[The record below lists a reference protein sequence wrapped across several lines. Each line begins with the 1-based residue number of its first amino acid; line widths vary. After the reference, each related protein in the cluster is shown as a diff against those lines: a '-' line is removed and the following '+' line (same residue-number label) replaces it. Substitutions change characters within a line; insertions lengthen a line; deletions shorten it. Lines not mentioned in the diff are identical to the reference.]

1 MKKLLATFIYTTLL
15 CFLLFTESFAETKT
29 LKIGLTADYPP
40 FEFTKQGQLQGFS
53 VDFAKKLGQAMNKNI
68 EFHDMAFNALIPS
81 LQSRKIDMIISSMTV
96 TEERKKNVDFSA
108 PYYSNI
114 FSILTLKSSDI
125 KSIDQLSKK
134 IIGVQLGS
142 TMEEFAKS
150 NSENFDFKIISLD
163 SNLILIQELNKKIID
178 AIIVEDVQGVEFTK
192 HNKDLAN
199 TKIPKKYYQDSA
211 EYAIVL
217 RNGSPRIEE
226 VNEIIKKFHNDGT
239 LTAIK
244 EKWIK

>member
-1 MKKLLATFIYTTLL
+1 MKKLLANFIYTILI
-15 CFLLFTESFAETKT
+15 CFSLFTESFAENKT

-53 VDFAKKLGQAMNKNI
+53 VDFAKKLGKAMNKNV

-114 FSILTLKSSDI
+114 FSILALKSSDI
-125 KSIDQLSKK
+125 KSVDQLSNK

-150 NSENFDFKIISLD
+150 NSQKFNFKVISLD

-178 AIIVEDVQGVEFTK
+178 AMIVEDVQGVEFTK
-192 HNKDLAN
+192 HKNNLLN
-199 TKIPKKYYQDSA
+199 TKIPKKYYQNAA

-217 RNGSPRIEE
+217 RKGSLKTEE
-226 VNEIIKKFHNDGT
+226 VNEAIKKFHHDGT